1 MDDSPCNYFTKL
13 RKNNTDTSPMTQVG
27 LGSIYSIYRELEPAM
42 KRRQGMF
49 VLHNLWYLL
58 KIYTHLFVDIAYW
71 MSLQVRPNE
80 WKWSGMGKLILAR
93 SCCNL
98 MCMQKWS
105 FQKQLEVLYTFYFF
119 NQWPFGMESGFLWS
133 DV

>member
-49 VLHNLWYLL
+49 VLHNL
-58 KIYTHLFVDIAYW
+58 
-71 MSLQVRPNE
+71 
-80 WKWSGMGKLILAR
+80 
-93 SCCNL
+93 
-98 MCMQKWS
+98 
-105 FQKQLEVLYTFYFF
+105 
-119 NQWPFGMESGFLWS
+119 
-133 DV
+133 